1 MRSCA
6 PMRCWPRTSG
16 GSGTNNVAR
25 VLDYRGRRVLCAEQ
39 GPFGLALLAV
49 TPEQQEAFGR
59 ASAGC
64 VGSSDGWQDFA
75 RNGALTWSYE
85 AAGPGNVALKRRT
98 ASERAILALGFGKQ
112 RGVGHDAGAHG
123 ADGALRAG
131 LGAAADPPGHAGTP
145 PARRRRH

>member
-1 MRSCA
+1 MAS
-6 PMRCWPRTSG
+6 
-16 GSGTNNVAR
+16 

-85 AAGPGNVALKRRT
+85 SAGPGNVALVGELPRQ
-98 ASERAILALGFGKQ
+98 AMLALGFGSSAEAAD
-112 RGVGHDAGAHG
+112 DAGAHG
-123 ADGALRAG
+123 ADGAVRAR
-131 LGAAADPPGHAGTP
+131 LGAAADRLDTL
-145 PARRRRH
+145 ARRLRAGGGTGGGAAR